1 MGEMAFKVKYFEC
14 KEGIIIGLI
23 CVAGEEGMK
32 GGWHCEVGERCES
45 KKWTIITCKC
55 WQGWRDWP
63 MDTKKYEMVDLL
75 YVIGNDLE
83 VARLEANSMNKGKNI
98 YAL

>member
-1 MGEMAFKVKYFEC
+1 
-14 KEGIIIGLI
+14 
-23 CVAGEEGMK
+23 
-32 GGWHCEVGERCES
+32 
-45 KKWTIITCKC
+45 
-55 WQGWRDWP
+55 